1 MTRLEAAGIV
11 NAVCTGRCGADSV
24 MGRDDMGRNRT
35 NGLDNLA
42 NAAKAAGFAMAT
54 PDDRPEDT
62 PSSNRRPAA
71 VSKSGWTSAE
81 PSRALVLNGASVR
94 SAQTSWREWMASFSW
109 RAPA

>member
-1 MTRLEAAGIV
+1 
-11 NAVCTGRCGADSV
+11 

-42 NAAKAAGFAMAT
+42 NVAKAAGFAMAT

-62 PSSNRRPAA
+62 PAPFKNAAA
-71 VSKSGWTSAE
+71 VAKSSWTVAE
-81 PSRALVLNGASVR
+81 PSRALVISGANVR
-94 SAQTSWREWMASFSW
+94 SAQTTWREWVASFSW

>member
-1 MTRLEAAGIV
+1 
-11 NAVCTGRCGADSV
+11 

-62 PSSNRRPAA
+62 PSPVKNSATVA
-71 VSKSGWTSAE
+71 KSGWTSAE
-81 PSRALVLNGASVR
+81 PSRALVLSGANVR
-94 SAQTSWREWMASFSW
+94 RAQTSWREWMASFTW